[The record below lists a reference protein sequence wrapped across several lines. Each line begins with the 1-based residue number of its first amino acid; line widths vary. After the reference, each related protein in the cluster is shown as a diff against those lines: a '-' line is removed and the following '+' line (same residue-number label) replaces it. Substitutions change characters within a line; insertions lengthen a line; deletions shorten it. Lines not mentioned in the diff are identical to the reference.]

1 MRVLETREPPNN
13 FVPKSI
19 LRRKL
24 YELVERRNE
33 WTDWHGS
40 TGLVTRG
47 SNYADLKD
55 VDTREV
61 LLGLAEQRR
70 KQGSVFSIRV
80 MPALVLQ
87 NDCQCLLVGERRT
100 DKPLA
105 GLMKHRG
112 LRDFEDLPW
121 AEVFGA
127 FLSFTIR
134 RDNGFIL
141 SLEER
146 GIVGRLERF
155 DAENPCFN
163 FRSYPAGRAASL
175 CWGRAGSV
183 STGEFDKFLVAV
195 RRKKARDKE
204 RRRLKA
210 SNASSSGSSPA

>member
-1 MRVLETREPPNN
+1 MRVLETREPPKN

-40 TGLVTRG
+40 TDLVTRG

-55 VDTREV
+55 VDTRGV
-61 LLGLAEQRR
+61 LQELAEGRR

-87 NDCQCLLVGERRT
+87 NDQHCLLVGERRT
-100 DKPLA
+100 DQPLA
-105 GLMKHRG
+105 GLMRHRG
-112 LRDFEDLPW
+112 LRDFEELHW
-121 AEVFGA
+121 AAIFGA
-127 FLSFTIR
+127 LLSFTLGR
-134 RDNGFIL
+134 GNGFIL
-141 SLEER
+141 SLEDR
-146 GIVGRLERF
+146 GILGRLECF

-163 FRSYPAGRAASL
+163 FRSFPAGRGASL

-183 STGEFDKFLVAV
+183 STGEFDKFWTAV
-195 RRKKARDKE
+195 RRKKVRQKG

-210 SNASSSGSSPA
+210 STASGLGSSPT